1 MAKPTKF
8 VMDFFRGR
16 TVYAQAAAVGTVLTL
31 LKLHIEDL
39 HYRVESSTKSYLMSS
54 LHVHL
59 FIITAKKANITKI
72 AKCNLEIYSD
82 KPVNISTCTDVQMYR

>member
-39 HYRVESSTKSYLMSS
+39 HYRVETKASQLCARRW
-54 LHVHL
+54 L
-59 FIITAKKANITKI
+59 NRG
-72 AKCNLEIYSD
+72 N
-82 KPVNISTCTDVQMYR
+82 Q